1 MTSGGKP
8 RARFKKM
15 DDNIASK
22 MSDLALFQV
31 LFPMDYVESVIIPE
45 TNKKLRLGP
54 LTTREFFVWVGLWL
68 YMSCHTGIPRRR
80 DWWSQ
85 TEPGMEGGAPYRFN
99 LFMSRNRFD
108 DILQNLVYTNRIP
121 PAAYKDPFFHMR
133 QMEDAWNR
141 NMEDQFDPS
150 WINCLDESMMEWLN
164 QFSCPGFMC
173 VGRKP
178 HPFGNERHT
187 ICCALSTIMWHA
199 EIVEGKDWP
208 SQFGPKE
215 FNELGGPTVGLMV
228 RMTKPIHHT
237 GKVVVMDSGFCVAKG
252 IVEMEKKG
260 VFGQALIK
268 KRRYWPK
275 FIPGDEIDQAFQDK
289 EIGATGVCEVKLD
302 SGEPLKVFC
311 FKEPDYVMKIM
322 SSFGTLNE
330 NVDHKTRRVYK
341 QDGQTITKTFNYI
354 EPISNHFKYRH
365 QIDDH
370 NNRRHSP
377 ISIEKTWATKFWPDR
392 NFAWFLAVTEV
403 NANLARGYF
412 GGETLP
418 QIEFR
423 KKLAWEM
430 MNNALGGDAVVDEDS
445 RMSLRKR
452 KHQHELVKLKPFQG
466 TWCALT
472 KKFKR
477 VKTKYQQQRCNNW
490 STCKKQVR
498 TYCKCT
504 NGLFLC
510 NGCFMDHCNGQE

>member
-1 MTSGGKP
+1 M
-8 RARFKKM
+8 
-15 DDNIASK
+15 
-22 MSDLALFQV
+22 
-31 LFPMDYVESVIIPE
+31 
-45 TNKKLRLGP
+45 
-54 LTTREFFVWVGLWL
+54 
-68 YMSCHTGIPRRR
+68 
-80 DWWSQ
+80 
-85 TEPGMEGGAPYRFN
+85 
-99 LFMSRNRFD
+99 
-108 DILQNLVYTNRIP
+108 
-121 PAAYKDPFFHMR
+121 
-133 QMEDAWNR
+133 
-141 NMEDQFDPS
+141 
-150 WINCLDESMMEWLN
+150 
-164 QFSCPGFMC
+164 
-173 VGRKP
+173 
-178 HPFGNERHT
+178 
-187 ICCALSTIMWHA
+187 
-199 EIVEGKDWP
+199 
-208 SQFGPKE
+208 
-215 FNELGGPTVGLMV
+215 
-228 RMTKPIHHT
+228 
-237 GKVVVMDSGFCVAKG
+237 
-252 IVEMEKKG
+252 
-260 VFGQALIK
+260 
-268 KRRYWPK
+268 
-275 FIPGDEIDQAFQDK
+275 
-289 EIGATGVCEVKLD
+289 
-302 SGEPLKVFC
+302 FC
-311 FKEPDYVMKIM
+311 FKEPDYIMKIM